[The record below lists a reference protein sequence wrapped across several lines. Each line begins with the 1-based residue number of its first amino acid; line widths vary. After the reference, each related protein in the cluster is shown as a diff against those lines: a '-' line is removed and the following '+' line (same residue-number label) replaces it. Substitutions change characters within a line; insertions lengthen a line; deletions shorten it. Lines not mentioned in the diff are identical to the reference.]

1 MNISKINLVNF
12 RNYSKLSINLGQNM
26 NIFIGNNAQGKTN
39 ILESIMFLAL
49 TKSPRVFNESDLIK
63 YGLSKA
69 IVKGKVKDNNSI
81 REMEISLEK
90 GKKSLSINKTPIKKL
105 SSYISNLIIISFTPD
120 DLNIIKSSPSIR
132 RNVLNVQISQ
142 LSKVYLNT
150 YNEYNKLLKVRNEYL
165 KVLFTNSIADKNY
178 FDVITEKLIEKAVII
193 YQIRK
198 EYIDMI
204 NLSITDIYDD
214 IDNSKAKISMK
225 YEPNVEILDY
235 DTNKLSDTLKN
246 IFKTNY
252 RKELNNGVT
261 LFGPHRDDFSF
272 YLDEKN
278 LKIYGSQGQQK
289 LAVLAYKLS
298 EVPIFIDKCNSTPVL
313 LFDDIFSELDI
324 KKRNGVL
331 KYVQRNIQTII
342 TTTDLKNIQKKYL
355 KEAFIFEVKE
365 GKIININYISSLN
378 FRIARQVLNCSTQAL
393 SFILIIVQNQVYNT

>member
-1 MNISKINLVNF
+1 
-12 RNYSKLSINLGQNM
+12 
-26 NIFIGNNAQGKTN
+26 
-39 ILESIMFLAL
+39 
-49 TKSPRVFNESDLIK
+49 
-63 YGLSKA
+63 
-69 IVKGKVKDNNSI
+69 
-81 REMEISLEK
+81 
-90 GKKSLSINKTPIKKL
+90 
-105 SSYISNLIIISFTPD
+105 
-120 DLNIIKSSPSIR
+120 
-132 RNVLNVQISQ
+132 
-142 LSKVYLNT
+142 
-150 YNEYNKLLKVRNEYL
+150 
-165 KVLFTNSIADKNY
+165 
-178 FDVITEKLIEKAVII
+178 
-193 YQIRK
+193 
-198 EYIDMI
+198 MI

-235 DTNKLSDTLKN
+235 DTNELSDTLKN
-246 IFKTNY
+246 IFKMNY

-365 GKIININYISSLN
+365 GKII
-378 FRIARQVLNCSTQAL
+378 RK
-393 SFILIIVQNQVYNT
+393 

>member
-1 MNISKINLVNF
+1 M
-12 RNYSKLSINLGQNM
+12 
-26 NIFIGNNAQGKTN
+26 
-39 ILESIMFLAL
+39 
-49 TKSPRVFNESDLIK
+49 
-63 YGLSKA
+63 
-69 IVKGKVKDNNSI
+69 
-81 REMEISLEK
+81 
-90 GKKSLSINKTPIKKL
+90 
-105 SSYISNLIIISFTPD
+105 
-120 DLNIIKSSPSIR
+120 
-132 RNVLNVQISQ
+132 
-142 LSKVYLNT
+142 
-150 YNEYNKLLKVRNEYL
+150 RNEYL

-235 DTNKLSDTLKN
+235 DTNELSDTLKN
-246 IFKTNY
+246 IFKMNY

-365 GKIININYISSLN
+365 GKII
-378 FRIARQVLNCSTQAL
+378 RK
-393 SFILIIVQNQVYNT
+393 

>member
-81 REMEISLEK
+81 KEMEISLEK

-165 KVLFTNSIADKNY
+165 KVLFTYSIADKNY

-365 GKIININYISSLN
+365 GKII
-378 FRIARQVLNCSTQAL
+378 RK
-393 SFILIIVQNQVYNT
+393 

>member
-81 REMEISLEK
+81 
-90 GKKSLSINKTPIKKL
+90 SINKTPIKKL

-342 TTTDLKNIQKKYL
+342 TTTDLKNVQKKYL

-365 GKIININYISSLN
+365 GKII
-378 FRIARQVLNCSTQAL
+378 RK
-393 SFILIIVQNQVYNT
+393 

>member
-165 KVLFTNSIADKNY
+165 KVLFTKGGDNGG
-178 FDVITEKLIEKAVII
+178 TENCANE
-193 YQIRK
+193 
-198 EYIDMI
+198 
-204 NLSITDIYDD
+204 N
-214 IDNSKAKISMK
+214 
-225 YEPNVEILDY
+225 
-235 DTNKLSDTLKN
+235 
-246 IFKTNY
+246 
-252 RKELNNGVT
+252 
-261 LFGPHRDDFSF
+261 FS
-272 YLDEKN
+272 
-278 LKIYGSQGQQK
+278 
-289 LAVLAYKLS
+289 
-298 EVPIFIDKCNSTPVL
+298 T
-313 LFDDIFSELDI
+313 
-324 KKRNGVL
+324 
-331 KYVQRNIQTII
+331 
-342 TTTDLKNIQKKYL
+342 
-355 KEAFIFEVKE
+355 
-365 GKIININYISSLN
+365 
-378 FRIARQVLNCSTQAL
+378 
-393 SFILIIVQNQVYNT
+393 